1 MKRASGAGT
10 QAVLSSRWFHLAILA
25 LGTAFVLV
33 GAFHG
38 YIWFDESYSVA
49 IANHSFSEIWRIG
62 SGDVHPV
69 LFYWAL
75 HVLNVV
81 FGQNILAYRLFTVL
95 GSVALASL
103 GYTHIRRDFGW
114 KPGVLF
120 TAFVLFIPYTAI
132 MATEIRM
139 YSWATFSVM
148 LCALTA
154 WRIACVLREPT
165 SEGSAACVQ
174 KLAQGRRLLAGAP
187 LSWWVVFA
195 VSSLASAYL
204 HYFGAMSAFMVNLLL
219 LIFCIN
225 RAARR
230 RGAAALGILVASA
243 VIQVALY
250 APWLMVLVHQTS
262 VVSNTYWAN
271 MVFPVTYIEFATYPV
286 RTSFVHF
293 ALEGSYGAAA
303 QTVGRVLVVATL
315 AWLCAWAAWAVFR
328 LVKSRVLAG
337 DRLEGGKRDAAGKAA
352 VDDGFGEQAAAG
364 AVGEGGERFA
374 NAPVEGDELPADA
387 PGEGGEAPAD
397 FTPASESPQAQRI
410 SLPRRLALW
419 VTGDSAMPILCALA
433 IYLGVFAISFTASIL
448 MNSLIVYYRYLGV
461 AIGPLLFAAVM
472 LLSRI
477 RSRVLVGAACAIL
490 ISVSI
495 LNMTLLVGDFY
506 SSDNQEALDEVRQT
520 VDRVTE
526 ENDGKAPL
534 VVSSDIGYISLTSL
548 AYPDIPQTYMDW
560 QKGNWNLAYEAYAPA
575 LTCKN
580 SWEEILGGYH
590 GPIVV
595 LGQTQC
601 GTMSRDVED
610 LSKRDGFE
618 LRESGTRYRPY
629 ERAWFTV
636 AIIDKD

>member
-1 MKRASGAGT
+1 MKRASGAGA
-10 QAVLSSRWFHLAILA
+10 QGVLSSRWFHLAVLA
-25 LGTAFVLV
+25 LGSAFLLV

-75 HVLNVV
+75 HVLNLV
-81 FGQNILAYRLFTVL
+81 FGQNILVYRLFTVL
-95 GSVALASL
+95 GSIALASL
-103 GYTHIRRDFGW
+103 GYTHVRRDFGW

-132 MATEIRM
+132 MSTEIRM

-154 WRIACVLREPT
+154 WRIACALREPAC
-165 SEGSAACVQ
+165 EGSVACVQ
-174 KLAQGRRLLAGAP
+174 KRAQGKRLLAGAP

-195 VSSLASAYL
+195 VSSLFSAYL

-230 RGAAALGILVASA
+230 RGAAALGVLVASA

-250 APWLMVLVHQTS
+250 APWLMVLVHQMG

-293 ALEGSYGAAA
+293 ALEGSYGAAP
-303 QTVGRVLVVATL
+303 QVVGRVLLAATL
-315 AWLCAWAAWAVFR
+315 VWLCAWAVWSLVR
-328 LVKSRVLAG
+328 LVKPHVLAG
-337 DRLEGGKRDAAGKAA
+337 ERAEGGSCAATGKAA
-352 VDDGFGEQAAAG
+352 GGEDFGERA
-364 AVGEGGERFA
+364 AVGFADEGSSCSANSSDEGG
-374 NAPVEGDELPADA
+374 VLPADSA
-387 PGEGGEAPAD
+387 RVP
-397 FTPASESPQAQRI
+397 ESPRAQRD
-410 SLPRRLALW
+410 SLSRRLAVW
-419 VTGDSAMPILCALA
+419 ASRDSVAPVLCALA
-433 IYLGVFAISFTASIL
+433 IYLGVFAISFSASIL
-448 MNSLIVYYRYLGV
+448 MDSLIVYYRYLGV

-477 RSRVLVGAACAIL
+477 RSRALVGAACAIL
-490 ISVSI
+490 LSVSV

-520 VDRVTE
+520 VDRVTQ
-526 ENDGKAPL
+526 ENDGKVPL

-548 AYPDIPQTYMDW
+548 AYPDISQTYMDW
-560 QKGNWNLAYEAYAPA
+560 QKGNWNLAYEAYSPT

-595 LGQTQC
+595 LGQTQN
-601 GTMSRDVED
+601 GVMSRDVED

-636 AIIDKD
+636 AVIDKD

>member
-1 MKRASGAGT
+1 MKRASGAGA
-10 QAVLSSRWFHLAILA
+10 QGVLSSRWFHLAVLA
-25 LGTAFVLV
+25 LGSAFVLV

-75 HVLNVV
+75 HALNLV

-103 GYTHIRRDFGW
+103 GYTHVRRDFGW

-120 TAFVLFIPYTAI
+120 TTFVLFIPYTAI
-132 MATEIRM
+132 TSTEIRM

-154 WRIACVLREPT
+154 WRIACALREPAR
-165 SEGSAACVQ
+165 EGSVACVQ
-174 KLAQGRRLLAGAP
+174 KRAQGKRLLAGAP

-195 VSSLASAYL
+195 VSSLFSAYL

-219 LIFCIN
+219 LVFCIN

-230 RGAAALGILVASA
+230 RGAAALGVLVASA
-243 VIQVALY
+243 AIQVALY
-250 APWLMVLVHQTS
+250 APWLLVLVRQMD

-293 ALEGSYGAAA
+293 ALEGSYGAVP
-303 QTVGRVLVVATL
+303 QVVGRVLLAATL
-315 AWLCAWAAWAVFR
+315 VWLCAWAIWSLVR
-328 LVKSRVLAG
+328 LVKPHVLAG
-337 DRLEGGKRDAAGKAA
+337 ERAEGGSRAATGKAA
-352 VDDGFGEQAAAG
+352 GREDFRGRA
-364 AVGEGGERFA
+364 AVGSADEGSSCSANAPDEGGELSA
-374 NAPVEGDELPADA
+374 N
-387 PGEGGEAPAD
+387 
-397 FTPASESPQAQRI
+397 FASEPESPRAQRD
-410 SLPRRLALW
+410 SLSRRLALW
-419 VTGDSAMPILCALA
+419 VSRDSVAPVLCALA
-433 IYLGVFAISFTASIL
+433 IYLGVFAISFSASIL
-448 MNSLIVYYRYLGV
+448 MDSLIVYYRYLGV
-461 AIGPLLFAAVM
+461 AIGSLLFAAVM

-490 ISVSI
+490 LSVSA

-506 SSDNQEALDEVRQT
+506 SSDNQKALDEVRQT
-520 VDRVTE
+520 VDRVTQ

-548 AYPDIPQTYMDW
+548 AYPDVSQTYMDW
-560 QKGNWNLAYEAYAPA
+560 QKGNWNLAYEAYSPT

-580 SWEEILGGYH
+580 SWEEILDGYH
-590 GPIVV
+590 GLIVV
-595 LGQTQC
+595 LGQTQN
-601 GTMSRDVED
+601 GVMSRDVED

-636 AIIDKD
+636 AVIDKD

>member
-1 MKRASGAGT
+1 MKRASGAGA
-10 QAVLSSRWFHLAILA
+10 QGVLSSRWFHLAVLA
-25 LGTAFVLV
+25 LGSAFVLV

-75 HVLNVV
+75 HALNLV

-103 GYTHIRRDFGW
+103 GYTHVRRDFGW

-154 WRIACVLREPT
+154 WRIACALREPA
-165 SEGSAACVQ
+165 SEGFAAEVQ
-174 KLAQGRRLLAGAP
+174 KRAQGKRLLADAP

-219 LIFCIN
+219 LVFCIN

-230 RGAAALGILVASA
+230 RGAAALGMLVVSA
-243 VIQVALY
+243 AIQVALY
-250 APWLMVLVHQTS
+250 APWLLVLVRQMG

-293 ALEGSYGAAA
+293 ALEGSYGAVP
-303 QTVGRVLVVATL
+303 QVVGRVLLAATL
-315 AWLCAWAAWAVFR
+315 VWLCAWAIWSLVR
-328 LVKSRVLAG
+328 LVKPHVLAG
-337 DRLEGGKRDAAGKAA
+337 ERAEGGSRAATGKAA
-352 VDDGFGEQAAAG
+352 GREDFRGRA
-364 AVGEGGERFA
+364 AVGSADEGSSCSANAPDEGGEL
-374 NAPVEGDELPADA
+374 PVN
-387 PGEGGEAPAD
+387 
-397 FTPASESPQAQRI
+397 FTPEPESPRAQRA
-410 SLPRRLALW
+410 SFPRRLALW
-419 VTGDSAMPILCALA
+419 ATRDSVVPVLCALA
-433 IYLGVFAISFTASIL
+433 IYLGVFAISFSASIL
-448 MNSLIVYYRYLGV
+448 MDSLIVYYRYLGV
-461 AIGPLLFAAVM
+461 AIGSLLFAAVM

-490 ISVSI
+490 LSVSA

-520 VDRVTE
+520 VDRVTQ

-534 VVSSDIGYISLTSL
+534 VVSSDIGYISLTTL
-548 AYPDIPQTYMDW
+548 AYPDVPQTYMDW
-560 QKGNWNLAYEAYAPA
+560 QKGNWNLAYEAYSPT

-580 SWEEILGGYH
+580 SWEEILDDYH

-595 LGQTQC
+595 LGQTQS
-601 GTMSRDVED
+601 GVMARDVED

-636 AIIDKD
+636 AVIDKD

>member
-1 MKRASGAGT
+1 M
-10 QAVLSSRWFHLAILA
+10 
-25 LGTAFVLV
+25 
-33 GAFHG
+33 
-38 YIWFDESYSVA
+38 
-49 IANHSFSEIWRIG
+49 
-62 SGDVHPV
+62 HPV

-75 HVLNVV
+75 HVLNLV
-81 FGQNILAYRLFTVL
+81 FGQNILVYRLFTVL
-95 GSVALASL
+95 GSIALASL
-103 GYTHIRRDFGW
+103 GYTHVRRDFGW

-132 MATEIRM
+132 MSTEIRM

-154 WRIACVLREPT
+154 WRIACALREPAC
-165 SEGSAACVQ
+165 EGSVACVQ
-174 KLAQGRRLLAGAP
+174 KRAQGKRLLAGAP

-195 VSSLASAYL
+195 VSSLFSAYL

-250 APWLMVLVHQTS
+250 APWLMVLVHQMG

-293 ALEGSYGAAA
+293 ALEGNYGAVP
-303 QTVGRVLVVATL
+303 QVVGRVLLAATL
-315 AWLCAWAAWAVFR
+315 VWLCAWAIWSLVR
-328 LVKSRVLAG
+328 LAKSHVLAG
-337 DRLEGGKRDAAGKAA
+337 EHAEGGSCAAAGKAA
-352 VDDGFGEQAAAG
+352 GGEDFGGRA
-364 AVGEGGERFA
+364 AVGFADEGSSCSANSSDEGG
-374 NAPVEGDELPADA
+374 VLPADSA
-387 PGEGGEAPAD
+387 RVP
-397 FTPASESPQAQRI
+397 ESPCAQRT
-410 SLPRRLALW
+410 SLSRRFALW
-419 VTGDSAMPILCALA
+419 ASRDSVAPVLCALA
-433 IYLGVFAISFTASIL
+433 IYLGVFAISFSASIL
-448 MNSLIVYYRYLGV
+448 MDSLIVYYRYLGV

-472 LLSRI
+472 LLSRV
-477 RSRVLVGAACAIL
+477 RSRALVGAACAIL
-490 ISVSI
+490 LSVSA

-520 VDRVTE
+520 VDRVTQ

-548 AYPDIPQTYMDW
+548 AYPDISQTYMDW
-560 QKGNWNLAYEAYAPA
+560 QKGNWNLAYEAYSPT

-595 LGQTQC
+595 LGQTQN
-601 GTMSRDVED
+601 GVMSRDVED

-636 AIIDKD
+636 AVIDKD

>member
-1 MKRASGAGT
+1 MKRASGAVAQG
-10 QAVLSSRWFHLAILA
+10 VLSSRWFHLVVLA
-25 LGTAFVLV
+25 LGSAFVLV

-75 HVLNVV
+75 HVLNLV

-103 GYTHIRRDFGW
+103 GYTHVRRDFGW

-132 MATEIRM
+132 MSTEIRM

-154 WRIACVLREPT
+154 WRIACALREPAR
-165 SEGSAACVQ
+165 EGSVACVR
-174 KLAQGRRLLAGAP
+174 KRAQGKRLLAGAP

-230 RGAAALGILVASA
+230 RGAAALGVLVASA
-243 VIQVALY
+243 AIQVALY
-250 APWLMVLVHQTS
+250 VPWLLVLVRQMG

-293 ALEGSYGAAA
+293 ALEGSYGAVP
-303 QTVGRVLVVATL
+303 QVVGRVLLAATL
-315 AWLCAWAAWAVFR
+315 VWLCAWAIWSLVR
-328 LVKSRVLAG
+328 LVKPHVLAG
-337 DRLEGGKRDAAGKAA
+337 ERAEGGSCAATGKAA
-352 VDDGFGEQAAAG
+352 RGEDFRGRA
-364 AVGEGGERFA
+364 AVGSADEGSSRSANAPDEGGELPANFAPEPESPCAQRDSLSRRFA
-374 NAPVEGDELPADA
+374 LWASRDSVAPV
-387 PGEGGEAPAD
+387 
-397 FTPASESPQAQRI
+397 
-410 SLPRRLALW
+410 
-419 VTGDSAMPILCALA
+419 LCALA
-433 IYLGVFAISFTASIL
+433 IYLGVFAISFSASIL
-448 MNSLIVYYRYLGV
+448 MDSLIVYYRYLGV

-490 ISVSI
+490 LSVSA

-520 VDRVTE
+520 VDRVTQ
-526 ENDGKAPL
+526 ENDGKVPL
-534 VVSSDIGYISLTSL
+534 VVSSDIGYISLTTL
-548 AYPDIPQTYMDW
+548 AYPDVPQTYMDW
-560 QKGNWNLAYEAYAPA
+560 QKGNWNLAYEAYSPT

-580 SWEEILGGYH
+580 SWEEIFDGYH

-595 LGQTQC
+595 LGQTQN
-601 GTMSRDVED
+601 GVMSRDVED

-636 AIIDKD
+636 AVIDKE

>member
-1 MKRASGAGT
+1 MKRASGAGA
-10 QAVLSSRWFHLAILA
+10 QGVLSSRWFHLAVLA
-25 LGTAFVLV
+25 LGSAFLLV

-75 HVLNVV
+75 HVLNLV
-81 FGQNILAYRLFTVL
+81 FGQNILVYRLFTVL
-95 GSVALASL
+95 GSIALASL
-103 GYTHIRRDFGW
+103 GYTHVRRDFGW

-132 MATEIRM
+132 MSTEIRM

-154 WRIACVLREPT
+154 WRIACALREPAC
-165 SEGSAACVQ
+165 EGSVACVQ
-174 KLAQGRRLLAGAP
+174 KRAQGKRLLAGAP

-195 VSSLASAYL
+195 VSSLFSAYL

-225 RAARR
+225 RSARR
-230 RGAAALGILVASA
+230 RGAAALGVLVASA

-250 APWLMVLVHQTS
+250 APWLMVLVHQMG

-293 ALEGSYGAAA
+293 ALEGNYGAVP
-303 QTVGRVLVVATL
+303 QVVGRVLLAATL
-315 AWLCAWAAWAVFR
+315 VWLCAWAVWSLVR
-328 LVKSRVLAG
+328 LVKPHVLAG
-337 DRLEGGKRDAAGKAA
+337 EHAEGGSCAAAGKAA
-352 VDDGFGEQAAAG
+352 GCEDFGGRATAG
-364 AVGEGGERFA
+364 SADEGSSCSANSSDEGG
-374 NAPVEGDELPADA
+374 VLPADSA
-387 PGEGGEAPAD
+387 RVP
-397 FTPASESPQAQRI
+397 ESPRAQRTLL
-410 SLPRRLALW
+410 SRRFALW
-419 VTGDSAMPILCALA
+419 ASRDSVAPVLCALA
-433 IYLGVFAISFTASIL
+433 IYLGVFAISFSASIL
-448 MNSLIVYYRYLGV
+448 MDSLIVYYRYLGV

-477 RSRVLVGAACAIL
+477 RSRVLIGAACAIL
-490 ISVSI
+490 LSVSA

-506 SSDNQEALDEVRQT
+506 SSDNQDALDEVRQT
-520 VDRVTE
+520 VDRVTQ

-548 AYPDIPQTYMDW
+548 AYPDISQTYMDW
-560 QKGNWNLAYEAYAPA
+560 QKGNWNLAYEAYSPT

-580 SWEEILGGYH
+580 SWEEIFGGYH

-595 LGQTQC
+595 LGQAQN
-601 GTMSRDVED
+601 GVMSRDVED

-636 AIIDKD
+636 AVIDKD

>member
-1 MKRASGAGT
+1 MKRASGAVAQG
-10 QAVLSSRWFHLAILA
+10 VLSSRWFHLVVLA
-25 LGTAFVLV
+25 LGSAFVLV

-75 HVLNVV
+75 HVLNLV

-103 GYTHIRRDFGW
+103 GYTHVRRDFGW

-132 MATEIRM
+132 MSTEIRM

-154 WRIACVLREPT
+154 WRIACALREPAR
-165 SEGSAACVQ
+165 EGSVACVQ
-174 KLAQGRRLLAGAP
+174 KRAQGKRLLAGAP

-195 VSSLASAYL
+195 VSSLVSAYL

-230 RGAAALGILVASA
+230 RGAAALGVLVMSA
-243 VIQVALY
+243 AIQVALY
-250 APWLMVLVHQTS
+250 VPWLLVLVRQMG

-293 ALEGSYGAAA
+293 ALEGSYGAVP
-303 QTVGRVLVVATL
+303 QVVGRVLLTATL
-315 AWLCAWAAWAVFR
+315 VWLCAWAIWSLVR
-328 LVKSRVLAG
+328 LVKPHVLAG
-337 DRLEGGKRDAAGKAA
+337 ERAEGGSRAAMRKAAGREDFRGRAA
-352 VDDGFGEQAAAG
+352 VGSADEVSSCSANAPD
-364 AVGEGGERFA
+364 EGGELPANFALEPESPRAQCDSLSRRFA
-374 NAPVEGDELPADA
+374 LWASRDSVAPV
-387 PGEGGEAPAD
+387 
-397 FTPASESPQAQRI
+397 
-410 SLPRRLALW
+410 
-419 VTGDSAMPILCALA
+419 LCALA
-433 IYLGVFAISFTASIL
+433 IYLGVFAISFSASIL
-448 MNSLIVYYRYLGV
+448 MDSLIVYYRYLGV

-472 LLSRI
+472 LLSSI
-477 RSRVLVGAACAIL
+477 RSRVLVGAAYAIL
-490 ISVSI
+490 LSVSA

-520 VDRVTE
+520 VDRVTQ

-534 VVSSDIGYISLTSL
+534 VVSSDIGYISLTTL
-548 AYPDIPQTYMDW
+548 AYPDVPQTYMDW
-560 QKGNWNLAYEAYAPA
+560 QKGNWNLAYEAYSPT

-580 SWEEILGGYH
+580 SWEEIFDGYH

-595 LGQTQC
+595 LGQTQN
-601 GTMSRDVED
+601 GVMSRDVED

-636 AIIDKD
+636 AVIDKD

>member
-1 MKRASGAGT
+1 MKRASGAGA
-10 QAVLSSRWFHLAILA
+10 QGVLSSRWFHLAVLA
-25 LGTAFVLV
+25 LGSAFVLV

-49 IANHSFSEIWRIG
+49 IANHPFSEIWRIG

-75 HVLNVV
+75 HALNLV

-103 GYTHIRRDFGW
+103 GYTHVRRDFGW

-120 TAFVLFIPYTAI
+120 TTFVLFIPYTAI
-132 MATEIRM
+132 TSTEIRM

-154 WRIACVLREPT
+154 WRIACALREPA
-165 SEGSAACVQ
+165 SEGFAAEVQ
-174 KLAQGRRLLAGAP
+174 KRAQGKRLLAGAP
-187 LSWWVVFA
+187 LSWWAIFVL
-195 VSSLASAYL
+195 SSLVSAYL

-230 RGAAALGILVASA
+230 RGAAALGVLVASA
-243 VIQVALY
+243 AIQVALY
-250 APWLMVLVHQTS
+250 APWLMVLVHQMG

-293 ALEGSYGAAA
+293 ALEGSYGAVP
-303 QTVGRVLVVATL
+303 QVVGRVLLAATL
-315 AWLCAWAAWAVFR
+315 VWLCAWAIWSLVC
-328 LVKSRVLAG
+328 LVKPHVLAG
-337 DRLEGGKRDAAGKAA
+337 ERVEGGSRAATGKAA
-352 VDDGFGEQAAAG
+352 GGEDFRGRA
-364 AVGEGGERFA
+364 AVGSADEGSSCSANAPDEGGELPANFASEPESPRVQRDSLSRRFA
-374 NAPVEGDELPADA
+374 LWASRDSVVPV
-387 PGEGGEAPAD
+387 
-397 FTPASESPQAQRI
+397 
-410 SLPRRLALW
+410 
-419 VTGDSAMPILCALA
+419 LCALA
-433 IYLGVFAISFTASIL
+433 IYLGVFAISFSASIL
-448 MNSLIVYYRYLGV
+448 MDSLIVYYRYLGV

-490 ISVSI
+490 LSVSA
-495 LNMTLLVGDFY
+495 LNMTLLVGDVY
-506 SSDNQEALDEVRQT
+506 SSDTQESLDEVRQT
-520 VDRVTE
+520 IDRATQE
-526 ENDGKAPL
+526 DDGKASL
-534 VVSSDIGYISLTSL
+534 VVSSDIGYISLTTL
-548 AYPDIPQTYMDW
+548 AYPDVPQTYMDW
-560 QKGNWNLAYEAYAPA
+560 QKGNWNLAYEAYSPT

-580 SWEEILGGYH
+580 SWEEIFDGYH

-595 LGQTQC
+595 LGQTQN
-601 GTMSRDVED
+601 GVMSRDVED

-636 AIIDKD
+636 AVIDKD